1 MPFLRIKLKVGS
13 YSEKFVR
20 GQWDKDCKNTRLAS
34 QVFARQTM
42 IGESPQATAIMLQT
56 ESKMTNLESSWWS
69 HLSSYLLLLR
79 NPSMNPLR
87 KGENLNPEKVGFPG
101 ELSGR
106 FQVTNEQVD
115 HILSFPTDLFNS
127 IGFDSQFKGKSL
139 RDSGFFPYSSTFPFP
154 NFQERI
160 KFPQNINRVADRMD
174 RVPERKFLIE
184 LEFDLFIWVVHISST

>member
-69 HLSSYLLLLR
+69 HLSSSLLLLR
-79 NPSMNPLR
+79 NPSMNPFWM
-87 KGENLNPEKVGFPG
+87 GENLNPEKVGFPG
-101 ELSGR
+101 GLSGR

-127 IGFDSQFKGKSL
+127 IGFDF
-139 RDSGFFPYSSTFPFP
+139 
-154 NFQERI
+154 
-160 KFPQNINRVADRMD
+160 
-174 RVPERKFLIE
+174 VPP
-184 LEFDLFIWVVHISST
+184 